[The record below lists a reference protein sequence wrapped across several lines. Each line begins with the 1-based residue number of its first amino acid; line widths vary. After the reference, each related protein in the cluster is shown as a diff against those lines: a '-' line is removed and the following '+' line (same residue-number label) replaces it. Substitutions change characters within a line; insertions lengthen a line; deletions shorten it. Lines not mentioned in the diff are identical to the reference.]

1 LQSGQKQSLVEPER
15 AADPLWAILPSRLG
29 QTMVET
35 GMGNDGTGRRSP
47 WDLFAERQV
56 HMRSGQE
63 SRYVVLSRSLQMGV
77 TLGVLAILALLAIAS
92 YQAIAKHMALVA
104 KERTLAEV
112 AARAAQ
118 AEQAGRELA
127 PLRQQN
133 EDAEREIER
142 LRAALDQAQ
151 AERTAALAARSEAGA
166 KAAELEAALATT
178 LQARR
183 KLVTDVEPAPAS
195 GEARPA
201 PESRR
206 AQALLAEI
214 TGLRAELE
222 RVDRETEALR
232 RTAAQARQAL
242 RDAQG
247 GGETT
252 PQASSGP
259 QPPLRLAI
267 AASPATDEVRQLQQ
281 DLAGAQAS
289 LAALSAD
296 LEAAKGAAPG
306 ARTATDAASLTTL
319 KLQLSTAHRR
329 VEQLGITLASEQ
341 AQQAEP
347 AAPAPLPSP
356 PAPR

>member
-1 LQSGQKQSLVEPER
+1 M
-15 AADPLWAILPSRLG
+15 
-29 QTMVET
+29 MVEN
-35 GMGNDGTGRRSP
+35 GMGNDGTSRRSL

-56 HMRSGQE
+56 HMRTGQE
-63 SRYVVLSRSLQMGV
+63 SRYVVLSRSLQIGV
-77 TLGVLAILALLAIAS
+77 TLGVLAILALLALAS
-92 YQAIAKHMALVA
+92 YQAIAKHVALVA
-104 KERTLAEV
+104 QERTLEEL

-118 AEQAGRELA
+118 ARQAARELA
-127 PLRQQN
+127 PLRQQS
-133 EDAEREIER
+133 EEAEREIER

-151 AERTAALAARSEAGA
+151 AERTAALAASSEAGA

-178 LQARR
+178 LQERRTPATGVETAR
-183 KLVTDVEPAPAS
+183 AA

-201 PESRR
+201 SESRQ

-222 RVDRETEALR
+222 RVDRETAALR

-247 GGETT
+247 GGAAT
-252 PQASSGP
+252 PQAPPGP
-259 QPPLRLAI
+259 QAPLRLAV
-267 AASPATDEVRQLQQ
+267 AASPATAVRQLQQ

-306 ARTATDAASLTTL
+306 AGTTTDAAAGLATL
-319 KLQLSTAHRR
+319 KQQLSAAHRR
-329 VEQLGITLASEQ
+329 AGQLGLTLASEQ
-341 AQQAEP
+341 AEEVEP
-347 AAPAPLPSP
+347 AAPAPAPLPPP

>member
-1 LQSGQKQSLVEPER
+1 
-15 AADPLWAILPSRLG
+15 
-29 QTMVET
+29 MVED
-35 GMGNDGTGRRSP
+35 GMGTDGTGRRSLR
-47 WDLFAERQV
+47 DLFAERQV

-63 SRYVVLSRSLQMGV
+63 SRYVVLSRALQIGV

-92 YQAIAKHMALVA
+92 YHAIAKHVALVA
-104 KERTLAEV
+104 KERSLEEL

-118 AEQAGRELA
+118 AEQAARELA
-127 PLRQQN
+127 PLRQQS
-133 EDAEREIER
+133 EEAEREIER

-151 AERTAALAARSEAGA
+151 AERAAALTASSEAGA

-178 LQARR
+178 LQVRR
-183 KLVTDVEPAPAS
+183 KPATDVDTSRAT

-201 PESRR
+201 PESRQT
-206 AQALLAEI
+206 QALLAEI
-214 TGLRAELE
+214 TGLRAEIR

-232 RTAAQARQAL
+232 RTAARAQQAL

-247 GGETT
+247 AGAAAAPQT
-252 PQASSGP
+252 PPEP
-259 QPPLRLAI
+259 QPPLRRAS

-296 LEAAKGAAPG
+296 LEAAKGAPTG
-306 ARTATDAASLTTL
+306 TDRATDAAAGLASL
-319 KLQLSTAHRR
+319 KQQLSSAHRR
-329 VEQLGITLASEQ
+329 AEQLGVTLASEQ
-341 AQQAEP
+341 AEEVEP
-347 AAPAPLPSP
+347 AEPAPLPSP

>member
-1 LQSGQKQSLVEPER
+1 
-15 AADPLWAILPSRLG
+15 
-29 QTMVET
+29 MVEN
-35 GMGNDGTGRRSP
+35 GMGNDGTSRRSP

-63 SRYVVLSRSLQMGV
+63 SRYVVLSRSLQIGV
-77 TLGVLAILALLAIAS
+77 TLGVLAILAVLALAS
-92 YQAIAKHMALVA
+92 YHAIAKHVALVA
-104 KERTLAEV
+104 KERTLEEL

-118 AEQAGRELA
+118 TERAARELA

-133 EDAEREIER
+133 EEAEREIER

-151 AERTAALAARSEAGA
+151 AERTAALAASSEAGA

-178 LQARR
+178 LQERR
-183 KLVTDVEPAPAS
+183 KLATDVETARAS

-201 PESRR
+201 PESRQ

-222 RVDRETEALR
+222 RVDRETAALR

-247 GGETT
+247 GGEAT
-252 PQASSGP
+252 PQAPPGP
-259 QPPLRLAI
+259 QPPLRLAL
-267 AASPATDEVRQLQQ
+267 AAAPATEVRQLQQ

-306 ARTATDAASLTTL
+306 DDTATDAAAGLATL
-319 KLQLSTAHRR
+319 KQQLSTAHRR
-329 VEQLGITLASEQ
+329 AEQLGLTLASEQ
-341 AQQAEP
+341 AEQAEP

>member
-1 LQSGQKQSLVEPER
+1 MGEN
-15 AADPLWAILPSRLG
+15 
-29 QTMVET
+29 

-47 WDLFAERQV
+47 RDLFAERQV

-92 YQAIAKHMALVA
+92 YHAIAKHVALVA
-104 KERTLAEV
+104 KERTLEEV

-118 AEQAGRELA
+118 AEQAARELA
-127 PLRQQN
+127 PLRQQS
-133 EDAEREIER
+133 EEAEREIEK
-142 LRAALDQAQ
+142 LRAALAQAQ
-151 AERTAALAARSEAGA
+151 AERTAALAASSQAGA

-178 LQARR
+178 LQVRR
-183 KLVTDVEPAPAS
+183 KPATDRETSRAP

-201 PESRR
+201 PESRQT
-206 AQALLAEI
+206 QALLAEI
-214 TGLRAELE
+214 TGLRAELQ

-232 RTAAQARQAL
+232 RSAARAQQAL

-247 GGETT
+247 GGEAT

-259 QPPLRLAI
+259 QPPLRLAV
-267 AASPATDEVRQLQQ
+267 AAAPATDEVRQLQQ
-281 DLAGAQAS
+281 DLTGAQAS

-306 ARTATDAASLTTL
+306 ARTATDAASLATL
-319 KLQLSTAHRR
+319 KQQLSTAHRR